1 MLKFLAKFILKI
13 RGWTPVNPPLNGE
26 ADRCVILAA
35 PHTSNWD
42 YVYALS
48 FGLALDLDFKVA
60 IKHFW
65 TVFPFGLII
74 KPLGG
79 IGIRRGKERDKSVS
93 QIDMMTDLF
102 DKYKKLALVIAP
114 EGTRKLR
121 KKWKSGYYF
130 VAHNANVPL
139 LPVYMDYSKRNVIFG
154 PLIDSSGTKE
164 EVMQE
169 ITDYYSSID
178 GSPMNPNQF
187 SLDEDYLS

>member
-1 MLKFLAKFILKI
+1 MLKLLAKLILKI
-13 RGWTPVNPPLNGE
+13 KGWTPVNPPLNGE

-79 IGIRRGKERDKSVS
+79 IGIKRGAERDKSVS

-102 DKYKKLALVIAP
+102 KERKKLALVIAP

-121 KKWKSGYYF
+121 KKWKFGFYH
-130 VAHNANVPL
+130 VAHNAGVPL
-139 LPVYMDYSKRNVIFG
+139 MPVYMDYTRKNVIFS
-154 PLIDSSGTKE
+154 PLIDSDGSKD
-164 EVMQE
+164 EVMQKV
-169 ITDYYSSID
+169 TGFYASID
-178 GSPMNPNQF
+178 GAPLNPEQF
-187 SLDEDYLS
+187 SLDQNYV